1 MQTAKK
7 ASRVFVTNEVLFI
20 QGEERVDQ
28 ELRNASH
35 TASGVINI
43 GRLFESAGE
52 PQAELGTPQA
62 FLDNPVFQ
70 SRRVLG
76 HRLFQTSDFAVRV
89 MKRDTHKRLAEV
101 HNTSEAVRGLL
112 IVVVAPYPL
121 SPFLDNP
128 SNLVQI
134 PIEKVHFAHR
144 SLDPCSSV
152 HPRSPPIH
160 FRDGWDCSRRA
171 DASSHRPHM
180 LDGEWCRFAVIHSNV
195 NVGIGPRE
203 TASV

>member
-1 MQTAKK
+1 MARVTAGS
-7 ASRVFVTNEVLFI
+7 ARGSACSL
-20 QGEERVDQ
+20 
-28 ELRNASH
+28 LRKP
-35 TASGVINI
+35 T
-43 GRLFESAGE
+43 
-52 PQAELGTPQA
+52 
-62 FLDNPVFQ
+62 
-70 SRRVLG
+70 
-76 HRLFQTSDFAVRV
+76 QTSTDASPRKKDHFLKILIAKTSLSEDSLKAPSR
-89 MKRDTHKRLAEV
+89 V

-128 SNLVQI
+128 LNLVQN

-160 FRDGWDCSRRA
+160 FRDGWDCSSRA
-171 DASSHRPHM
+171 DASSDRSHM
-180 LDGEWCRFAVIHSNV
+180 LDGEWCRFAVV

-203 TASV
+203 TASE